1 MELMNYSGRE
11 QQRKGTVIAN
21 VQKFVFG
28 ETLPRGHGHRG
39 RLSAYVYLLIES
51 SINNR
56 CLDYLMN

>member
-1 MELMNYSGRE
+1 MELASYSGRE

-39 RLSAYVYLLIES
+39 RLSAYVDVNEIEFN
-51 SINNR
+51 I
-56 CLDYLMN
+56 DVWII